1 MRSIIHQAGLMTQL
15 RNCWSLTALM
25 MITTLPG
32 PPIITVSLPLVF
44 SSNRSTAGGKFDLID
59 YELYASFNQYDGTN

>member
-1 MRSIIHQAGLMTQL
+1 
-15 RNCWSLTALM
+15 M